1 MSSAAAVAIVR
12 YASPRRTLADAL
24 PLQGVVVDA
33 LLVVLCSALVGMGA
47 QVSIP
52 LPFTPVPVTGQTF
65 AVLLTGMLLGSRRA
79 AVAMLLYLAEGAVG
93 LPVFAGGAAGAA
105 VFAGKT
111 AGYLLAFPLAAF
123 ATGLLAERGWDRK
136 PWTAAL
142 GMFLGSLVIL
152 SLGALVLS
160 AFVGGVRSGF
170 ALGFLPFLP
179 GDVVKTALAALALPA
194 AWRVLERRRP

>member
-24 PLQGVVVDA
+24 PWQGVAVDA
-33 LLVVLCSALVGMGA
+33 LLIVLCSALVGLGA

-79 AVAMLLYLAEGAVG
+79 AIAMLLYLAEGAAG

-142 GMFLGSLVIL
+142 CMFLGSLVIL

-160 AFVGGVRSGF
+160 AFVCGVRNGF

-194 AWRVLERRRP
+194 AWRVLERRGP